1 MAKIV
6 TVKKKKRR
14 INLFRLSIGLFFISA
29 AAALFSSLFLRSYN
43 NSLSTQKQ
51 SIDSQIATIQT
62 QNDAVKVEIQTLSSS
77 DRVDEIAAGSGMS
90 RNQNNVITITDG
102 SQDGEGEI
110 NEKKKTQSCDSKY
123 YLRNIGNNDAHYIQC
138 FCRIYW

>member
-14 INLFRLSIGLFFISA
+14 INLFRLSIGLFFIST

-102 SQDGEGEI
+102 SQDGE
-110 NEKKKTQSCDSKY
+110 
-123 YLRNIGNNDAHYIQC
+123 
-138 FCRIYW
+138 

>member
-62 QNDAVKVEIQTLSSS
+62 QNDAVKVEIQTLSTRE
-77 DRVDEIAAGSGMS
+77 RVDNIANENGLSLNQDNIVTIAVNSG
-90 RNQNNVITITDG
+90 D
-102 SQDGEGEI
+102 
-110 NEKKKTQSCDSKY
+110 
-123 YLRNIGNNDAHYIQC
+123 
-138 FCRIYW
+138 

>member
-14 INLFRLSIGLFFISA
+14 INLFRLSIGFFFISA

-43 NSLSTQKQ
+43 NSLSTQTQ

-102 SQDGEGEI
+102 SQDGE
-110 NEKKKTQSCDSKY
+110 
-123 YLRNIGNNDAHYIQC
+123 
-138 FCRIYW
+138 

>member
-62 QNDAVKVEIQTLSSS
+62 QNDAV
-77 DRVDEIAAGSGMS
+77 IAAGSGMS

-102 SQDGEGEI
+102 SQDGE
-110 NEKKKTQSCDSKY
+110 
-123 YLRNIGNNDAHYIQC
+123 
-138 FCRIYW
+138 